1 VELFLTSAIDPLP
14 PGCIFG
20 GTVAERR
27 KIREM
32 PTSLSQEIAPHLP
45 YLRRYARALTASQ
58 ASGDAHVTA
67 CLEAILA
74 DPSIFDRRAGVK
86 VGLYRLFHRL
96 QQGLEIE
103 PAGEDAPPASERVAS
118 ERLAALT
125 PERRQILLLTTLEGF
140 RPAEAAVIAD
150 RSEAEVQA
158 LVAEALSEI
167 DRQIATRVLIIE
179 DEPLISLDLAEI
191 VESLGHEVTTIAR
204 TASQAVK
211 AAGREEPGLV
221 LADIQLADGSSGLDA
236 VRDILGML
244 EVPVI
249 FITSFPERLLTGKR
263 PEPTF
268 LITKPYDPDAVK
280 ATISQ
285 ALFFRTT
292 ASLEA

>member
-1 VELFLTSAIDPLP
+1 MELLPGSAIERPADRTHV
-14 PGCIFG
+14 PGGFADGRIH
-20 GTVAERR
+20 T
-27 KIREM
+27 EM

-74 DPSIFDRRAGVK
+74 DPSIFDRAAGVK
-86 VGLYRLFHRL
+86 VGLYRLFHGL
-96 QQGLEIE
+96 QRGLEIDPE
-103 PAGEDAPPASERVAS
+103 GNVAAPPGERMAS
-118 ERLAALT
+118 ERLAALA
-125 PERRQILLLTTLEGF
+125 PERRQVLLLTTLEGF
-140 RPAEAAVIAD
+140 RPAEAAIITD
-150 RSEAEVQA
+150 RSEAEVRE
-158 LVAEALSEI
+158 LVAEALAEI

-204 TASQAVK
+204 TASQAVA
-211 AAGREEPGLV
+211 AAGNETPGLV

-236 VRDILGML
+236 VRDILGMF